1 MFRSAALCVA
11 LVLGLSAC
19 KQADAKDFSE
29 LYAATD
35 IAFAKCEHEAGTLTS
50 QIDWDQLN
58 RADQYCSMAIAG
70 FYGLSHDPDAEA
82 LAKWMAEN
90 PDKASIGDIDRWS
103 RSIELVNAL
112 VAYVGPE
119 NLPALSAVAKRLQE
133 LEARQ
138 KPI

>member
-19 KQADAKDFSE
+19 KQADAKDFAE

-35 IAFAKCEHEAGTLTS
+35 VAFAKCEQEAGTLTS

-70 FYGLSHDPDAEA
+70 DRPSFRSTSGLSINCKNCRA
-82 LAKWMAEN
+82 
-90 PDKASIGDIDRWS
+90 
-103 RSIELVNAL
+103 
-112 VAYVGPE
+112 
-119 NLPALSAVAKRLQE
+119 
-133 LEARQ
+133 
-138 KPI
+138 